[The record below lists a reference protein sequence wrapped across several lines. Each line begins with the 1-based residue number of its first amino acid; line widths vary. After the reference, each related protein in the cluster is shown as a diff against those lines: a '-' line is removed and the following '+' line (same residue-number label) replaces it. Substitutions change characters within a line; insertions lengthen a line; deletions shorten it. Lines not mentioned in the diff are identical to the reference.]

1 MLLLLKLIVAP
12 ALVGTVTLAV
22 RRWGPAIG
30 GWLSG
35 MPVVAGPVLVF
46 LVVEQGPVFGAQAAH
61 ATLAGLIGTVAFT
74 VAYARASV
82 RLSWYG
88 CLFVGW
94 IAFAAVAAVLYAVTP
109 PPGVSLIGLLAATA
123 IGRSMLPETPS
134 PSSADAS
141 PRGDLILRLVAT
153 AALVLALTAVAD
165 QLGPRLS
172 GLLNAFPVL
181 TTIIAAFTHAQHGSG
196 ATVAFVRSF
205 LRAIIGFALF
215 CFVLTLTLT
224 EAPLGL
230 ALMAALAAQ
239 VMVSGLTLRYT
250 YDAYRPAISIRPSQS
265 GSRPLSQ

>member
-1 MLLLLKLIVAP
+1 MLLLLKLVVAP

-46 LVVEQGPVFGAQAAH
+46 LVVEQGVVFGTQAAH

-74 VAYARASV
+74 VAYARTSV
-82 RLSWYG
+82 RMSWYG
-88 CLFVGW
+88 CLLVGW
-94 IAFAAVAAVLYAVTP
+94 IAFAAVAVVLYAAP
-109 PPGVSLIGLLAATA
+109 PPLAVSLIGLIAATA
-123 IGRSMLPETPS
+123 IGRCMLPETS
-134 PSSADAS
+134 TPSSAQAS

-181 TTIIAAFTHAQHGSG
+181 TTIIAAFTHAQRGS
-196 ATVAFVRSF
+196 ATTVAFVRSF
-205 LRAIIGFALF
+205 LRAIIGFGLF
-215 CFVLTLTLT
+215 CFVLALTLT
-224 EAPLGL
+224 RAPLGV

-239 VMVSGLTLRYT
+239 VMVSTLTLRYT
-250 YDAYRPAISIRPSQS
+250 YDPYRPAASLQLSQS
-265 GSRPLSQ
+265 SSRSMSQ